1 MIFPS
6 VSEYLMQQVKMKLDE
21 DNAENNNQ
29 IEVDGENVDLSVDS
43 VEESVG
49 NVLFK

>member
-1 MIFPS
+1 
-6 VSEYLMQQVKMKLDE
+6 MKLDE

-29 IEVDGENVDLSVDS
+29 IEVDGEKLDLSVDS

-49 NVLFK
+49 NVLFR

>member
-1 MIFPS
+1 
-6 VSEYLMQQVKMKLDE
+6 MKLDE

-29 IEVDGENVDLSVDS
+29 IEVDGDKVDLSVDS

-49 NVLFK
+49 NEYSDLWIAWENPQVMYY

>member
-1 MIFPS
+1 
-6 VSEYLMQQVKMKLDE
+6 MKLDE

-29 IEVDGENVDLSVDS
+29 IEVDGDKVDLSVDS

-49 NVLFK
+49 NELCQIW